1 MLGFSAITTAG
12 TRWSWASF
20 WHFFPANFAANHH
33 LTTFHIPT
41 WRKPKE
47 IMIAPPPCPLHQ
59 TATFP
64 HPAREKNTK
73 NNPELGSENSKLWDG
88 WRVPTQEENKCSADH
103 QAGHH
108 RKGKWRFVTCCIYVM
123 CSDFYHFHLIPILIS
138 YFQLWLFGFC
148 SQGIIIFFTIVVGLN
163 KWIIHHHIKPLLCL
177 LHHIYNYWQVIVFS
191 HSGWYSVQGGANSP

>member
-1 MLGFSAITTAG
+1 MFNQCWGSQPLPRLAPGGAEQAFDIFFRPILQLIITWPPFTVPPG
-12 TRWSWASF
+12 GNQRKLWL
-20 WHFFPANFAANHH
+20 HH
-33 LTTFHIPT
+33 PLAPSIRPLPSHI
-41 WRKPKE
+41 
-47 IMIAPPPCPLHQ
+47 
-59 TATFP
+59 
-64 HPAREKNTK
+64 PAREKNTK

-148 SQGIIIFFTIVVGLN
+148 SRYHYFF
-163 KWIIHHHIKPLLCL
+163 
-177 LHHIYNYWQVIVFS
+177 
-191 HSGWYSVQGGANSP
+191 SPS

>member
-1 MLGFSAITTAG
+1 MFNQCWGSQPLPRLAPGGAEQAFDI
-12 TRWSWASF
+12 
-20 WHFFPANFAANHH
+20 FFPANFAANHH

-148 SQGIIIFFTIVVGLN
+148 SQGIIIVFHRGRRSKKVNNPPSHQTFVVFTPSYL
-163 KWIIHHHIKPLLCL
+163 
-177 LHHIYNYWQVIVFS
+177 
-191 HSGWYSVQGGANSP
+191 